1 MLKIRLYGRSSL
13 EKRKGIHSVRI
24 VPMAILPPLKHED
37 VEALFQ
43 SIAGSFLKE
52 IASYLTTITSK
63 LRFVQYAIAD
73 QLARVFIQEIDYFT
87 DKDTIIIRENETMR
101 LLFPEPIIPQIITA
115 ANANSFNFKFEYNR
129 IRNKKKTFLP
139 PYTQDDL
146 IGINN
151 TLMAPFLDMY
161 YGGEIP
167 ARRLVLEFG
176 PDVFDKQKYVN
187 IINRL
192 KHGYSLI
199 DLENL
204 LSNYSVEFRKR
215 LISVF
220 LDKAVDNGI
229 AVPITVEEGDIIFR
243 AFRHGEDVQ
252 FGQREERL
260 CMEMLNAFNDE
271 VSKGTWQK

>member
-1 MLKIRLYGRSSL
+1 MLSLIPLPYNIDYPIYNTLKLNDLAYSKMLSLPGWEVSEASSLIQDNRNIFTYSFIPTNGILNYSGTFFNNPLISDSLLKIRLYGRSSL

-151 TLMAPFLDMY
+151 TLMAPLLDMY
-161 YGGEIP
+161 YEI
-167 ARRLVLEFG
+167 G
-176 PDVFDKQKYVN
+176 
-187 IINRL
+187 
-192 KHGYSLI
+192 
-199 DLENL
+199 
-204 LSNYSVEFRKR
+204 
-215 LISVF
+215 
-220 LDKAVDNGI
+220 
-229 AVPITVEEGDIIFR
+229 R
-243 AFRHGEDVQ
+243 AHF
-252 FGQREERL
+252 
-260 CMEMLNAFNDE
+260 
-271 VSKGTWQK
+271 